1 MGGKRETKEPML
13 VLEKRLRSLPAV
25 SNWPHDLGGCGVQD
39 VLWPNATPFSNQ
51 EPRKPGTPRLPSF
64 CLQRDA
70 VAPDQK
76 TRGVEGFVEACAK
89 AAQVSQVPDEAI
101 TTDTREPSHM
111 FLAAEWNRSS
121 VSKRAYLLAMLFGRE
136 FDVEANNLSLE
147 VADLAMRIGPSD
159 GSTALVTRVDLDAA
173 PHDDVTR
180 SMAAD

>member
-13 VLEKRLRSLPAV
+13 ALEKRLRSLPAV
-25 SNWPHDLGGCGVQD
+25 SNRPHDLGGCGVQD
-39 VLWPNATPFSNQ
+39 VFWRRHTVFESGAEEAWKASASVI
-51 EPRKPGTPRLPSF
+51 LPAEGRRGSGSE
-64 CLQRDA
+64 DE
-70 VAPDQK
+70 
-76 TRGVEGFVEACAK
+76 GVEGFVEACAK

-121 VSKRAYLLAMLFGRE
+121 VSERAYLLAMLFGRE

-147 VADLAMRIGPSD
+147 IADLAMRIGPSD